1 MLCLIYSNS
10 NTFELTVH
18 TSCYLSSTTFC
29 LWYGIAPLMTE
40 QVKIHTKGQKRKL
53 RLTIKFA
60 KNGNVKSIETL
71 KRPNAK
77 SI

>member
-1 MLCLIYSNS
+1 MSCLIYSNS

-18 TSCYLSSTTFC
+18 TSC
-29 LWYGIAPLMTE
+29 LWYGPLMTE
-40 QVKIHTKGQKRKL
+40 QVKMHTKGQKRKL

-71 KRPNAK
+71 KRPNVK